1 MVIIDPGHGGWDP
14 GGGSNVYFKEKDL
27 TKKISDYQKRRFDE
41 LGISSVLVRQSDET
55 LSPSARINKIAEIG
69 AAPNDI
75 LISNHINNGG
85 SGGGEVIYA
94 LRTDKTLP
102 ASIASS
108 LSNQGVP
115 IRNVY
120 QKAGGTGKDYYFIL
134 RDTSPNTAMIIEY
147 GFADNDDDVYR
158 LMYNWPEL
166 AESVVLSISN
176 YLGVPYSKPSQITY
190 IVKPDDSLFKIS
202 NKYGVSID
210 KLKADNNLTS
220 NIIYPLAELKIN
232 L

>member
-1 MVIIDPGHGGWDP
+1 MIIIDPGHGGWDP

-27 TKKISDYQKRRFDE
+27 TKKISDYQKQRFDQ
-41 LGISSVLVRQSDET
+41 LGINSILVRQNDET
-55 LSPSARINKIAEIG
+55 LSPTSRINKIAEIG

-94 LRTDKTLP
+94 LRTNKELP
-102 ASIASS
+102 NLIAGGLKNSG
-108 LSNQGVP
+108 LP

-120 QKAGGTGKDYYFIL
+120 QKTGRTGKDYYFIL
-134 RDTSPNTAMIIEY
+134 RDTVPNNSMIIEY

-158 LMYNWPEL
+158 LLYNWPLL
-166 AESVVLSISN
+166 AESVVESITN
-176 YLGVPYSKPSQITY
+176 YLQVPYSKPSQITY
-190 IVKPDDSLFKIS
+190 IVKPNDSLYNIS
-202 NKYGVSID
+202 NQYGVSID
-210 KLKADNNLTS
+210 KLKADNNLS
-220 NIIYPLAELKIN
+220 SDVIYPLAELKIN